1 MFGADFAILV
11 AVAVIE
17 TCLAH
22 AALRLC
28 PEPTASSRAG
38 QMAIRASSDQLRLF
52 SSIQRNL
59 ADVQKSTFRS
69 SRSNGWRCNDAGNC
83 QAAPHSSVDW
93 ARAAIWHCQH
103 AAVKFLNRPPA
114 RRGRGRRLFSRKYRF
129 GIRVGSVRIG
139 VRTGGDACSEKG
151 ASIATRK
158 ARPASVICQ
167 PALSRKTN
175 AWLKMS
181 SPGARATSRMVR
193 FVQSDPLEIK
203 MLTQRVRSATGRRP
217 PGCPANTFNTV
228 I

>member
-59 ADVQKSTFRS
+59 ADVHRS

-83 QAAPHSSVDW
+83 QAALIPVW
-93 ARAAIWHCQH
+93 TGPGQP
-103 AAVKFLNRPPA
+103 F
-114 RRGRGRRLFSRKYRF
+114 
-129 GIRVGSVRIG
+129 GSV
-139 VRTGGDACSEKG
+139 SM
-151 ASIATRK
+151 
-158 ARPASVICQ
+158 Q
-167 PALSRKTN
+167 L
-175 AWLKMS
+175 
-181 SPGARATSRMVR
+181 
-193 FVQSDPLEIK
+193 
-203 MLTQRVRSATGRRP
+203 
-217 PGCPANTFNTV
+217 
-228 I
+228 